1 MKESLKYGL
10 LTSLGYCA
18 IVGVIHLVGLCIG
31 YIAGSIDNF
40 LYSSRLYLYFAVA
53 GLCGSFI
60 CGFLYPVIL
69 SRYVSRYMSE
79 YPDVPTHYIKEISR
93 GKLLSNYYHIIA
105 LVCIICGVGLLTDS
119 PCWCAFFCL
128 VAYHSCSYTSRIK
141 NAIKTYNHL
150 R

>member
-40 LYSSRLYLYFAVA
+40 LYSSRLYMYFGVA

-60 CGFLYPVIL
+60 CGFLYPIIL

-79 YPDVPTHYIKEISR
+79 YPDVPTQYIKEISR

-105 LVCIICGVGLLTDS
+105 LVCIICGVGLLHSIDRFPLLVCVLLS
-119 PCWCAFFCL
+119 GGIVFLCL
-128 VAYHSCSYTSRIK
+128 YIK
-141 NAIKTYNHL
+141 KHKRYQNI
-150 R
+150 

>member
-40 LYSSRLYLYFAVA
+40 LYSSRLYLYFAIA

-60 CGFLYPVIL
+60 CGFLYPIIL

-105 LVCIICGVGLLTDS
+105 LV
-119 PCWCAFFCL
+119 
-128 VAYHSCSYTSRIK
+128 
-141 NAIKTYNHL
+141 
-150 R
+150 

>member
-10 LTSLGYCA
+10 LTGLGYCA

-79 YPDVPTHYIKEISR
+79 YPDVPTHYIGFTE
-93 GKLLSNYYHIIA
+93 
-105 LVCIICGVGLLTDS
+105 
-119 PCWCAFFCL
+119 
-128 VAYHSCSYTSRIK
+128 
-141 NAIKTYNHL
+141 
-150 R
+150 

>member
-105 LVCIICGVGLLTDS
+105 LVCICLL
-119 PCWCAFFCL
+119 
-128 VAYHSCSYTSRIK
+128 YTSD
-141 NAIKTYNHL
+141 AADE
-150 R
+150 